1 MFPVVT
7 IIFVIVPI
15 LEVYL
20 LIQVGAVIGAP
31 WTVLLVVLT
40 AVIGIRLLKI
50 QGLSTLMRA
59 QRKMQ
64 VGQTPAVEM
73 LEGVGL
79 ILAGAFLLT
88 PGFFT
93 DALGFL
99 LLFPPTRVW
108 MVGKVVSKMMISGRF
123 FSSGGSPGA
132 GFGQGSRD
140 GDGTGKSDIIE
151 GVSYKR
157 EE

>member
-1 MFPVVT
+1 M
-7 IIFVIVPI
+7 
-15 LEVYL
+15 
-20 LIQVGAVIGAP
+20 
-31 WTVLLVVLT
+31 
-40 AVIGIRLLKI
+40 K
-50 QGLSTLMRA
+50 
-59 QRKMQ
+59 
-64 VGQTPAVEM
+64 VGQSPSVEL
-73 LEGVGL
+73 LEGVAL

-108 MVGKVVSKMMISGRF
+108 IVSKVVSKMMISGRF

-132 GFGQGSRD
+132 GFGHASRD
-140 GDGTGKSDIIE
+140 GDRTGKSDIIE